1 MMQKVILNIL
11 SINLLVLVTLSGCKE
26 KESAAQES
34 METATTNGRE
44 VFIST
49 AQFEANAM
57 KIEKVMSQA
66 VKETIHV
73 SGIIDV
79 PPQSVAVLTAIR
91 GGYIRD
97 IPYLVG
103 DPVRKGQA
111 LVTLENPEYL
121 SLQQQYLETKEQLS
135 YLGAEYE
142 RQKTLIE
149 ENITSQKNFLKAES
163 EFKSAR
169 ARNTGLREQLLML
182 NIDPARVEAGN
193 LSPAIRLYA
202 PIKGGISKV
211 HATKGMFVSP
221 SMEILEI
228 VDLSHIHLELNV
240 FEKDISKLEIDQSI
254 SFTIPEVSEAIHE
267 AEIYLIGNALED
279 NRTIKVHAH
288 LKEDPDVNFIRGMFV
303 DATIHIK
310 DGISEDTKALT
321 LPESSVVERD
331 GTYFVLRLVKQDD
344 AGYTFSKEEII
355 PGRTQNN
362 RTEIRSGSIKSED
375 KILTLGAFDVM
386 PL

>member
-1 MMQKVILNIL
+1 MQKIILNIL

-34 METATTNGRE
+34 MDTATTNGRE

-103 DPVRKGQA
+103 DPVKKGQA

-221 SMEILEI
+221 TMEILEI
-228 VDLSHIHLELNV
+228 VDLSDIHLELNV
-240 FEKDISKLEIDQSI
+240 FEKDIPKLKIGQSI
-254 SFTIPEVSEAIHE
+254 SFTIPEISEASHE
-267 AEIYLIGNALED
+267 AEIYLIGNALEE

-288 LKEDPDVNFIRGMFV
+288 LKNDPEISFIRGMFV
-303 DATIHIK
+303 DAAIHIADVTAK
-310 DGISEDTKALT
+310 DTTTMT
-321 LPESSVVERD
+321 LPESAVVERD
-331 GTYFVLRLVKQDD
+331 GAYFILRLLKQDE
-344 AGYTFSKEEII
+344 AGYTFSMEEVT
-355 PGRTQNN
+355 PGRTRQN
-362 RTEIRSGSIKSED
+362 RTEVRSPELKSED
-375 KILTLGAFDVM
+375 QVLTLGAFDVM
-386 PL
+386 PQ